1 MERHAEYIIRVTA
14 KGPEFLTGVHVEDC
28 YHAVSTGGGEAL
40 TVRAKGDAVDVLPLA
55 PDRNRLDPAK
65 TLEVVLFR
73 IASAGEDTTV
83 RLWDATT
90 GESKHKLRGHTG
102 VVMSLM
108 FSPDGQRLVSGSRD
122 HTVKVWNLK
131 GLKLKE

>member
-1 MERHAEYIIRVTA
+1 MDSSVRARRGQAIAVGMERHAEYIIRVTA

-55 PDRNRLDPAK
+55 PDRNRLDPA
-65 TLEVVLFR
+65 
-73 IASAGEDTTV
+73 GEDTTV

-122 HTVKVWNLK
+122 HTVKVWDLT
-131 GLKLKE
+131 